1 MRREAAIIAGAVM
14 LVIVVAVAGYAFL
27 KDDRGTEKRG
37 SAKQEFDTTQEP
49 EAPRKPKATI
59 PWPTYAF
66 DNQRTHLATG
76 FKHRP
81 PYRKV
86 WRLDGKDTLEFPP
99 SVGYGRVFLAQ
110 QKGLFFAIDGKTGK
124 VRWKRNF
131 KRCAASSPAVG
142 RRTVYQAYM
151 DFTDCPQGRSGAS
164 GFVIAMNF
172 KTGKRRW
179 IYRSGPVE
187 SSPLLVKR
195 TLYFGS
201 WDRRCTPSTPAPAAG
216 AGPSPGDEEINTS
229 AAYSKGTVFIASDA
243 GTIYALDAR
252 TGRKKWSAKP
262 SGEFFYATPTVA
274 YGRVFIGNTDG
285 TMYAYGARSGRLL
298 WAKPLGSYI
307 YAAAGVAKKRV
318 FTGTYDGFVYS
329 LNAGTGDVV
338 WRKPAPAAVHGSPTI
353 MNGLAYFSTCSTCGS
368 EASRAVK
375 GGPDSTVAYS
385 TRTGRVRW
393 RLNQGKYA
401 SPVVADSKRVY
412 LTGRSYLYALTER
425 SNKRRR
431 RR

>member
-1 MRREAAIIAGAVM
+1 MRREVAILAGAVL
-14 LVIVVAVAGYAFL
+14 LVVLVAAGGYALL

-37 SAKQEFDTTQEP
+37 SANQEFDTSQEP
-49 EAPRKPKATI
+49 EAPRKAKPTV

-66 DNQRTHLATG
+66 DVRRSHLATG
-76 FKHRP
+76 FRHRP

-99 SVGYGRVFLAQ
+99 TVGYGRVFLAQ

-131 KRCAASSPAVG
+131 KRCAASSPTVG

-151 DFTDCPQGRSGAS
+151 DFVPCPQGRSGAS
-164 GFVIAMNF
+164 GFVMAMNY

-179 IYRSGPVE
+179 IYRTGPVE

-201 WDRRCTPSTPAPAAG
+201 WDHKVHAVNARTGRRRWAFQA
-216 AGPSPGDEEINTS
+216 DEEVNTS

-243 GTIYALDAR
+243 GTVYALDAR

-262 SGEFFYATPTVA
+262 SSEFFYGTATVA

-285 TMYAYGARSGRLL
+285 TMYAFGARSGRLL
-298 WAKPLGSYI
+298 WAKPLGTYI
-307 YAAAGVAKKRV
+307 YAAAGVAKRRV

-329 LNAGTGDVV
+329 LNAATGDVV
-338 WRKPAPAAVHGSPTI
+338 WRKSAPAAVHGAPTI

-375 GGPDSTVAYS
+375 AGPDSTVAYS
-385 TRTGRVRW
+385 IRTGRLRW

-425 SNKRRR
+425 SKRRR
-431 RR
+431 RHR